1 MAEKKDA
8 GEKVSLDLGALLDGV
23 KQTRVEVK
31 VCLDGTIVD
40 NVVAAYD
47 ALDSIPEDAEVQSI
61 TDLDPTEAAKEAVRE
76 ALTEMEDASI
86 VFTLRSLSSA
96 EMSTLRARVT
106 REVKVPKNAS
116 QDERDII
123 LEERT
128 QKMYEAFLSRS
139 VIKVVNGEAEKTG
152 VSLDEVRRLR
162 EDLHEWQWEKL
173 CTGFNSAQT
182 RVKALEETLADPSFR
197 RSRPLD

>member
-1 MAEKKDA
+1 MAEKKDVN
-8 GEKVSLDLGALLDGV
+8 EKVALDLGALLDGV
-23 KQTRVEVK
+23 KQTQLDVK

-40 NVVAAYD
+40 NVIAAYD
-47 ALDSIPEDAEVQSI
+47 ALDAVPDDGEVQSI
-61 TDLDPTEAAKEAVRE
+61 ADLDPTEAAKEAVRE
-76 ALTEMEDASI
+76 VLKEMEDASI

-96 EMSTLRARVT
+96 EMSTLRAKVT

-139 VIKVVNGEAEKTG
+139 IIKIVNGEAEKTG

-162 EDLHEWQWEKL
+162 EDLHEWQWGKL
-173 CTGFNSAQT
+173 CDGFSSAQT

-197 RSRPLD
+197 RSRPLN

>member
-1 MAEKKDA
+1 MTENKDA
-8 GEKVSLDLGALLDGV
+8 DEKVALDLGALLDGV
-23 KQTRVEVK
+23 KQTQVEVK

-40 NVVAAYD
+40 DVIAAYD
-47 ALDSIPEDAEVQSI
+47 ALEAVPEDTEVASI
-61 TDLDPTEAAKEAVRE
+61 TDVDPSEAAKEAVRE
-76 ALTEMEDASI
+76 ALQEMEDASI

-96 EMSTLRARVT
+96 EMSTLRAKIT
-106 REVKVPKNAS
+106 REVKVPKNAN

-123 LEERT
+123 LAERT

-139 VIKVVNGEAEKTG
+139 IIKVVNGTAEKAG

-162 EDLHEWQWEKL
+162 EDLHEWQWDKL
-173 CTGFNSAQT
+173 CQGFNSAQT

-197 RSRPLD
+197 RSRSLD